1 LLASH
6 RLHVAE
12 SRFEVVASGEP
23 VTEGRSYRA
32 AVILAALRKLLDS
45 LTEAAGRISTK
56 EAANGVGLRK
66 DLIDVGHAIPRPPS
80 IVRSCRHV
88 ITGTRAMPLRS
99 LPH

>member
-1 LLASH
+1 MSD
-6 RLHVAE
+6 VAMHMYG
-12 SRFEVVASGEP
+12 VAIDALPDVHG
-23 VTEGRSYRA
+23 GAFADRA
-32 AVILAALRKLLDS
+32 GVILAALRKLLDS